1 MPIGLL
7 PTSRSS
13 PSKKALSG
21 GHTYS
26 PGKTGSKLDRATITG
41 LTPNENLDF
50 HVVMPNEW
58 ELDWQMSVSGEGGGS

>member
-50 HVVMPNEW
+50 HVVMRNE
-58 ELDWQMSVSGEGGGS
+58 